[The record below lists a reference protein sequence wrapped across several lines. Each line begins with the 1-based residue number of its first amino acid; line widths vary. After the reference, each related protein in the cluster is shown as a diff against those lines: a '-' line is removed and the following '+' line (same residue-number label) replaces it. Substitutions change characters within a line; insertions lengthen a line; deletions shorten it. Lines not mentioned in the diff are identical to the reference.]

1 MWTAPGGAGPGPPLR
16 RRDSTVARRGRPPA
30 RRARSPRARD
40 PPSRVSPPEPGVAVR
55 RPPSPASLRPRRR
68 TG

>member
-30 RRARSPRARD
+30 RRARGPRARD
-40 PPSRVSPPEPGVAVR
+40 PPSRVRSGV
-55 RPPSPASLRPRRR
+55 
-68 TG
+68 